1 MVDPHREG
9 RRRPVRRP
17 VTRRNFLQMTG
28 IGAAGVPF
36 LAACGSSGSS
46 GTPRTTA
53 SLHTP
58 SPADP
63 VIWPIATSN
72 APIKSGLKP
81 EQGATLEV
89 YNYSDYIA
97 PEAIKAF
104 QARYK
109 STGVKVRYTT
119 FDNLPEA
126 LTKIKS
132 GKVPYDVFFPSYD
145 FMGKL
150 IVGDLV
156 RPLNHDY
163 LTNIKNVWPEF
174 TNPFYDGE
182 WRYTVP
188 YSVYTTGIAWRVDL
202 ADEDVSIRGN
212 PWDVLWDTQYRGKV
226 SVLDDYRET
235 PQMVLLRHRATDVN
249 TGDPEML
256 KIVQDDLSALTK
268 ATNPKTT
275 VTAYSEM
282 PERKFAV
289 SHTWSGDAVNMPFYL
304 PEDEDPGILRY
315 WFPPDGKGLVN
326 NDLMVILRTG
336 KNPVLSHL
344 FMDFMLDTKVA
355 LGNFGFTGYQVPQV
369 SLTPANL
376 VDQELVP
383 KNLESAVVLPEY
395 FGTGFRNLELP
406 PAVDAK
412 WAAIWQRFKAGA

>member
-1 MVDPHREG
+1 M
-9 RRRPVRRP
+9 
-17 VTRRNFLQMTG
+17 
-28 IGAAGVPF
+28 GAAGAPL

-46 GTPRTTA
+46 GLPRTTA
-53 SLHTP
+53 TQQVA
-58 SPADP
+58 SPANP
-63 VIWPIATSN
+63 VIWPIAADNS
-72 APIKSGLKP
+72 PIKSNLKP
-81 EQGATLEV
+81 EQGATLQV
-89 YNYSDYIA
+89 YNYSDYID
-97 PEAIKAF
+97 PKAIKAF
-104 QARYK
+104 EAKYK
-109 STGVKVRYTT
+109 ASGVKVRYTT

-126 LTKIKS
+126 LSKIKS
-132 GKVPYDVFFPSYD
+132 GQVPYDVFFPSYD

-150 IVGDLV
+150 VGPDLV

-163 LTNIKNVWPEF
+163 LPNIKNVWPEF

-182 WRYTVP
+182 WRYTAP
-188 YSVYTTGIAWRVDL
+188 YSVYTTGIAWRIDM

-256 KIVQDDLSALTK
+256 KIVADDLTALTK
-268 ATNPKTT
+268 ATRPKTT
-275 VTAYSEM
+275 VNAYSEM
-282 PERKFAV
+282 PERRFAV

-304 PEDEDPGILRY
+304 PEDENPDILRY

-326 NDLMVILRTG
+326 NDLMVVLRTG

-344 FMDFMLDTKVA
+344 FIDFMLDTQVA
-355 LGNFGFTGYQVPQV
+355 LGNFGYTGYQVPQV

-376 VDQELVP
+376 VEQEYVP

-395 FGTGFRNLELP
+395 FGTGYRNLELP
-406 PAVDAK
+406 PKVDAQ

>member
-1 MVDPHREG
+1 M
-9 RRRPVRRP
+9 
-17 VTRRNFLQMTG
+17 
-28 IGAAGVPF
+28 GAAGAPF
-36 LAACGSSGSS
+36 LAACGSSGNS
-46 GTPRTTA
+46 GLPQPTA
-53 SLHTP
+53 TLGGA
-58 SPADP
+58 SPAHP
-63 VIWPIATSN
+63 VIWPIASGN
-72 APIKSGLKP
+72 APIKSNLQP
-81 EQGATLEV
+81 EQGATLQL
-89 YNYSDYIA
+89 YNYTDYVD
-97 PEAIKAF
+97 PEAIKKFEAK
-104 QARYK
+104 YK

-119 FDNLPEA
+119 FNDLPEA
-126 LTKIKS
+126 LSKIKS

-150 IVGDLV
+150 VVADLV

-163 LTNIKNVWPEF
+163 IPNIKNVWSEF

-188 YSVYTTGIAWRVDL
+188 YSVYTSGIAWRIDL

-249 TGDPEML
+249 TGDPAML
-256 KIVQDDLSALTK
+256 RIVADDLAALNK
-268 ATNPKTT
+268 ATRPKTS
-275 VTAYSEM
+275 VNAYSEM
-282 PERKFAV
+282 PDGRFAV

-304 PEDEDPGILRY
+304 PKDVDPGILRY

-326 NDLMVILRTG
+326 NDLMVVLRTG

-344 FMDFMLDTKVA
+344 FLDFMLDADIA

-376 VDQELVP
+376 VKQEYVP
-383 KNLESAVVLPEY
+383 PNLESAVVLPEY
-395 FGTGFRNLELP
+395 FGTGYRNLELP
-406 PAVDAK
+406 PAVDAE
-412 WAAIWQRFKAGA
+412 WAAIWQKFKAGA